1 MSEKSDNIC
10 IELHTMIDDADR
22 RITDLNANRFGA
34 GENAKNGPCAPPS
47 PSRLAGDIGGS
58 PPDVKQSTKTGRV
71 NGGAARTFSFGP
83 FHLIPTQR
91 LLLEAGK
98 PVRLGS
104 RALDILIAL
113 VERHGELLSKEELM
127 ARVWPKMFVE
137 PANLTVHV
145 AALRRVLGDGRNGN
159 RYLVNIPG
167 RGYRFVAPV
176 RVADEAMPSLPQLQP
191 IVASGANNLPA
202 QITRLVG
209 RAEALRILAA
219 QSSQE
224 RFVTIVGPGG
234 VGKTSVALAVAEA
247 VAGSFEHGV
256 WLVDLAQVSDPRLVP
271 GALASVLGREAL
283 SDDPIPSLVEQLRGK
298 QMLLVLDNCAHVVEA
313 AASLAVG
320 ILRGAPAVR
329 ILATSREP
337 LRVEGER
344 RHRLSPLEVP
354 TASAPLT
361 AAEALRFSAI
371 ELFVQCAA
379 ARLDG
384 YELSDC
390 DVSIVVDLCRKLDGL
405 PLAIEFAASH
415 IDTFGVRG
423 LAARLAGGMQSLSG
437 GYRTALPRHQT
448 LRAMLDSS
456 HDWLPE
462 PERVV
467 FRRLSIFP
475 GEFSLDAA
483 NIVAAGGEVAAAEVV
498 DHVASLARKS
508 LVTAYVFGKKPVYRL
523 LETTRCYA
531 LEKLRESGE
540 FDAVARRHTECCP
553 DLVSLA
559 EAAE

>member
-22 RITDLNANRFGA
+22 RIADLNANRFDA
-34 GENAKNGPCAPPS
+34 GENAKNGPCAPPWL
-47 PSRLAGDIGGS
+47 SRLAGDIGGS

-98 PVRLGS
+98 PLRLGS

-137 PANLTVHV
+137 TANLTVHV

-209 RAEALRILAA
+209 RAEALRTLAA
-219 QSSQE
+219 QLSQE

-247 VAGSFEHGV
+247 VAADFEHGV
-256 WLVDLAQVSDPRLVP
+256 WLVDLAQLSDPRLVP
-271 GALASVLGREAL
+271 GALASVQGQEAL
-283 SDDPIPSLVEQLRGK
+283 SDDPLPSLIEQLRGK
-298 QMLLVLDNCAHVVEA
+298 QMLIVLDNCAHVVEA

-354 TASAPLT
+354 SASTPLT

-405 PLAIEFAASH
+405 PLAIEFAASN
-415 IDTFGVRG
+415 IDAFGVRG

-456 HDWLPE
+456 HDWLP
-462 PERVV
+462 
-467 FRRLSIFP
+467 
-475 GEFSLDAA
+475 
-483 NIVAAGGEVAAAEVV
+483 
-498 DHVASLARKS
+498 
-508 LVTAYVFGKKPVYRL
+508 
-523 LETTRCYA
+523 
-531 LEKLRESGE
+531 
-540 FDAVARRHTECCP
+540 
-553 DLVSLA
+553 
-559 EAAE
+559 